1 MADSISIKSI
11 IDNFDYK
18 LFIGKNIKDPGK
30 DVKEL
35 PPLHSKLNSFI
46 ELGKDNQRYSIVL
59 SGLKFTRKLYEPGLI
74 EAEVTIKP
82 EKKEAPSFQDVEDLF
97 AMRQVELKVVDFQKT
112 AAKDTSEKETTIAKN
127 YYIYMINPQLVPNS
141 SGAMEMYVKLTI
153 HSYDKL
159 MAIDKYCKAFTA
171 QKLSSEILKSE
182 FPYFGLPESMVS
194 AEIAN
199 LQNLKYTKDKEY
211 VEMIQPY
218 LVQYNESF
226 YDFLARTANRCG
238 EFLYFE
244 DGKLTLGLPQNDTEK
259 IESFANVTMQGYTS
273 GPIDVNYYSYDSVK
287 DDANIP
293 GNLNYDVIEKDKAG
307 FPKDTFKPNPQ
318 FNDSLACD
326 EYIFPLENDKYNNL
340 KRELGFRTA
349 GETATTMA
357 LRLATAVA
365 NHDEG
370 NPLAMLAKDGV
381 KVGTD
386 TANAAILMGYS
397 DNDEKDKLKEK
408 WEGKANKAEHY
419 NDSRLVEFSSLD
431 TKGWLTH
438 DFYTKIRKQEAKQ
451 HKRIICIDMGT
462 NYTPVKLGDRIQIS
476 GLEGDYIVIQV
487 NLIGNMMWQHNYRK
501 FDPTDQSTD
510 RYTDRQS
517 EVIYAIPVDGG
528 MVVPPVGPMPM
539 IRKSGPQTAY
549 VTDNGDK
556 KYQGRV
562 RIAYPWQ
569 ATNESKRL
577 EMYAAE
583 TAVKSAE
590 QAQTKIENDLTDIL
604 LKLRGRLEVKD
615 ELEKLREKS
624 KDLILVIEELET
636 EKKKNVEEMAE
647 KAYAMKVPVVDGKKK
662 NISFKEYGDRCRYL
676 ELEQRNKIID
686 EIIALL
692 KNHGNLDN
700 ALQDLADQAK
710 ELYKKETEAKTN
722 VEKAKA
728 DVKDK
733 ADKLAKR
740 AEEWNK
746 EVGKS
751 ATPYIRVAM
760 PMATTGGGAYFM
772 PCKGD
777 EVLVN
782 FDDDNVERPYVVGSV
797 YSKNTLAPGEGLD
810 KYIKNYLQKRSPMT
824 LMSPNGQHISFV
836 APSDGWKFFQAFSP
850 ALKTLQT
857 YIPALKG
864 KDLKWGGLKDLN
876 GGIYMGDRYGMYE
889 LSLSS
894 HDRKVKIN
902 SPFGNVEIGAFTG
915 ITINAP
921 NGDIKIRGKNVSIE
935 AGNKLTLHSGTNI
948 KDSRSA
954 KEAAKA
960 LLKTAAKTALD
971 NTVGNVLSLKL
982 VDMTLVRNIYEVFLR
997 PIDGTLNLKSNN
1009 FVMLEAGKG
1018 KAQVPLDRYAPSYQ
1032 AKLGVQDQVKQ
1043 KIYAKM
1049 GAYIKLID
1057 SKVSNLQKEYLK
1069 LKKVA
1074 FAKKAAYE
1082 KMMAACWG
1090 NNNYPNVIAPVWS
1103 KTLEAGDNS
1112 FTKINP
1118 AGFADGTLS
1127 QWLSDNITQANLKG
1141 EAGTFWKVPGHPR
1154 TNIVDTLKGYIVP
1167 VVDDYGLAIVK
1178 LHLKAKEI
1186 QTLFTDADKV
1196 EINESVLNLVADN
1209 EGHVPD
1215 DEDTQWIDN
1224 TFKNTIYDTGNN
1236 DNLISAF
1243 FTSWTDRYGADD
1255 PNNNNFMVSADKDS
1269 KDDPLY
1275 DTLLIRRKMIA
1286 KFLYN
1291 LSHDDNNKVGIAPN
1305 ESYSKHFAVCYTSN
1319 NATEDAFLK
1328 KKWSH
1333 VASLSA
1339 KAPGMKDSILDGLCS
1354 FGEFFG
1360 INNTVK
1366 SVFDKDAP
1374 YGGWAHQVWNDKNGQ
1389 ILFSSEKGTTYA
1401 LDKGT
1406 MKKLDLYSLSTPK
1419 MIKDILKAIK

>member
-1 MADSISIKSI
+1 MADSITTKSVI
-11 IDNFDYK
+11 NNFDYK
-18 LFIGKNIKDPGK
+18 LYIGKNIKDPGK

-46 ELGKDNQRYSIVL
+46 ELGKDNLLYSIVL
-59 SGLKFTRKLYEPGLI
+59 SGLKFSRKLYEPGLI

-82 EKKEAPSFQDVEDLF
+82 EKKDAPSFQDVEDLF
-97 AMRQVELKVVDFQKT
+97 NMRQVELKVIDFQKKET
-112 AAKDTSEKETTIAKN
+112 DNETTIAKN
-127 YYIYMINPQLVPNS
+127 YYIYMINPQIIPS
-141 SGAMEMYVKLTI
+141 TSGAMEMYVKLTI

-159 MAIDKYCKAFTA
+159 MAVDKYCKAFTA

-182 FPYFGLPESMVS
+182 FPYFGLPETMVS

-199 LQNLKYTKDKEY
+199 LQNLKYTKE
-211 VEMIQPY
+211 VEGKDVDVEKIQPY

-244 DGKLTLGLPQNDTEK
+244 DGKLTLGLPQSKAEK

-273 GPIDVNYYSYDSVK
+273 GPIDVNYYNYDSVK
-287 DDANIP
+287 DDATIP
-293 GNLNYDVIEKDKAG
+293 GDLNYDVIEKDEAG
-307 FPKDTFKPNPQ
+307 FPKDTFKPYPQ

-357 LRLATAVA
+357 LRLATAIA

-386 TANAAILMGYS
+386 TLNANVLMDAS
-397 DNDEKDKLKEK
+397 DTDIIDKLKDK
-408 WEGKANKAEHY
+408 WNGKSNKAEHY

-462 NYTPVKLGDRIQIS
+462 NYTSVKLGDKIQVS

-487 NLIGNMMWQHNYRK
+487 NLIGSMMWQHNYRK
-501 FDPTDQSTD
+501 FDPTDQTTD

-517 EVIYAIPVDGG
+517 QVIYAIPVDGE

-577 EMYAAE
+577 EMYTAE
-583 TAVKSAE
+583 TALKDAEKE
-590 QAQTKIENDLTDIL
+590 QANIEKKIEDIL
-604 LKLRGRLEVKD
+604 AKLKSRENVEN
-615 ELEKLREKS
+615 ELEKLRNQS
-624 KDLILVIEELET
+624 KDLTLVIQELEA
-636 EKKKNVEEMAE
+636 EKQKNVEKMAE
-647 KAYAMKVPVVDGKKK
+647 KAYATKIPEESKKK
-662 NISFKEYGDRCRYL
+662 NISFKEYRDRCQYY
-676 ELEQRNKIID
+676 ELERRNKIID
-686 EIIALL
+686 EIIELL
-692 KNHGNLDN
+692 KNHGSVAEAIKELKKQKNELEGEKSK
-700 ALQDLADQAK
+700 AAGIIEEAK
-710 ELYKKETEAKTN
+710 EVVAAKT
-722 VEKAKA
+722 KA
-728 DVKDK
+728 
-733 ADKLAKR
+733 LEER

-751 ATPYIRVAM
+751 ATPFIRVAM

-782 FDDDNVERPYVVGSV
+782 FDDNNVERPYVVGSV

-810 KYIKNYLQKRSPMT
+810 KYIKDYLQKKSPMT

-836 APSDGWKFFQAFSP
+836 APSDGWKFWQAFSP
-850 ALKTLQT
+850 AMKTLQL
-857 YIPALKG
+857 YNPSLKG
-864 KDLKWGGLKDLN
+864 KDLKWDGLKDLN

-894 HDRKVKIN
+894 HDRKVKIK
-902 SPFGNVEIGAFTG
+902 SPYGNVEIGAFTG

-921 NGDIKIRGKNVSIE
+921 NGDIKIKGKNVSIE

-948 KDSRSA
+948 KDSRSF

-960 LLKTAAKTALD
+960 LLTTAAKTALD
-971 NTVGNVLSLKL
+971 NTVGNVLSGKI

-1032 AKLGVQDQVKQ
+1032 KKLKMQDFEKQ
-1043 KIYAKM
+1043 KIYGKIA
-1049 GAYIKLID
+1049 AYIKLID
-1057 SKVSNLQKEYLK
+1057 NKVNQFQKDYLN
-1069 LKKVA
+1069 
-1074 FAKKAAYE
+1074 AKKEAFKKKETYE
-1082 KMMAACWG
+1082 NVFKECWNKQ
-1090 NNNYPNVIAPVWS
+1090 NNPNLPDIVGRVYSVLGEEDFEANNENC
-1103 KTLEAGDNS
+1103 KGGTLEAALNEIEPAKLIENNGWHVPNAPVFYNIDEL
-1112 FTKINP
+1112 KKHINP
-1118 AGFADGTLS
+1118 IA
-1127 QWLSDNITQANLKG
+1127 
-1141 EAGTFWKVPGHPR
+1141 E
-1154 TNIVDTLKGYIVP
+1154 
-1167 VVDDYGLAIVK
+1167 DYGRAIIR
-1178 LHLKAKEI
+1178 LINKADEMTVLFNDDSLI
-1186 QTLFTDADKV
+1186 QV
-1196 EINESVLNLVADN
+1196 NQSVLKVDKDTDTEWIDIVFKSTMYEGNNKELSRVADSWFQRY
-1209 EGHVPD
+1209 G
-1215 DEDTQWIDN
+1215 EDNPNDCFMN
-1224 TFKNTIYDTGNN
+1224 NN
-1236 DNLISAF
+1236 DKNSKEDPF
-1243 FTSWTDRYGADD
+1243 FD
-1255 PNNNNFMVSADKDS
+1255 M
-1269 KDDPLY
+1269 
-1275 DTLLIRRKMIA
+1275 LLIRRKLIA

-1291 LSHDDNNKVGIAPN
+1291 LSRHENNNTGAVP
-1305 ESYSKHFAVCYTSN
+1305 ETHSKYFAICYTSEN
-1319 NATEDAFLK
+1319 TDDDAFLK

-1333 VASLSA
+1333 VASLSG
-1339 KAPGMKDSILDGLCS
+1339 KAPGTKDSIWNGLCA
-1354 FGEFFG
+1354 FTEFIG
-1360 INNTVK
+1360 LNKTVK

-1401 LDKGT
+1401 FEEGTIKKVDQISWSNPNLLKG
-1406 MKKLDLYSLSTPK
+1406 
-1419 MIKDILKAIK
+1419 ILKSIS

>member
-30 DVKEL
+30 DVKDL

-476 GLEGDYIVIQV
+476 GLQGDYIVIQV

-971 NTVGNVLSLKL
+971 NTVGNVLSGKI

-1018 KAQVPLDRYAPSYQ
+1018 KVQVPLDRYAPSYQ
-1032 AKLGVQDQVKQ
+1032 KKLKMQDFEKQ
-1043 KIYAKM
+1043 KIYGKIA
-1049 GAYIKLID
+1049 AYIKLID
-1057 SKVSNLQKEYLK
+1057 NKVNQFQKDYLKTKEEAFKKKEAYEKVFEECWNKQNNPNLPDIVGSVYSLNDEGDFKANNNKCKGGTLEAALDEIVPAKLIENNGWHVPDAPVFYNIDELKQHINPIAEDYGRAIIRMISKVGDLTVLFNDDS
-1069 LKKVA
+1069 LKKV
-1074 FAKKAAYE
+1074 
-1082 KMMAACWG
+1082 
-1090 NNNYPNVIAPVWS
+1090 NQSV
-1103 KTLEAGDNS
+1103 L
-1112 FTKINP
+1112 
-1118 AGFADGTLS
+1118 
-1127 QWLSDNITQANLKG
+1127 
-1141 EAGTFWKVPGHPR
+1141 R
-1154 TNIVDTLKGYIVP
+1154 VD
-1167 VVDDYGLAIVK
+1167 
-1178 LHLKAKEI
+1178 
-1186 QTLFTDADKV
+1186 TDADT
-1196 EINESVLNLVADN
+1196 E
-1209 EGHVPD
+1209 
-1215 DEDTQWIDN
+1215 WIDN
-1224 TFKNTIYDTGNN
+1224 VFKSTMYVGDDNELIKAANLWFQRYGQDNPNDCFMNNN
-1236 DNLISAF
+1236 DKKSKEDPF
-1243 FTSWTDRYGADD
+1243 FD
-1255 PNNNNFMVSADKDS
+1255 M
-1269 KDDPLY
+1269 
-1275 DTLLIRRKMIA
+1275 LLIRRKLIA
-1286 KFLYN
+1286 KFLLN
-1291 LSHDDNNKVGIAPN
+1291 LSQDDNNKVGIAPN
-1305 ESYSKHFAVCYTSN
+1305 ESYSKYFAVCYTSEN
-1319 NATEDAFLK
+1319 TDDDAFLK

-1333 VASLSA
+1333 VASLSG
-1339 KAPGMKDSILDGLCS
+1339 KAPGTKDSIWNGLCA
-1354 FGEFFG
+1354 FTEFLG
-1360 INNTVK
+1360 LNKTVK

-1389 ILFSSEKGTTYA
+1389 ILFSSEKDATYAFENGTT
-1401 LDKGT
+1401 
-1406 MKKLDLYSLSTPK
+1406 KKLDQISWSNPNLLK
-1419 MIKDILKAIK
+1419 GILKSIS

>member
-1 MADSISIKSI
+1 MADSITTKSVI
-11 IDNFDYK
+11 NNFDYK
-18 LFIGKNIKDPGK
+18 LYIGKNIKDPGK

-46 ELGKDNQRYSIVL
+46 ELGKDNLLYSIVL
-59 SGLKFTRKLYEPGLI
+59 SGLKFSRKLYEPGLI

-82 EKKEAPSFQDVEDLF
+82 EKKDAPSFQDVEDLF
-97 AMRQVELKVVDFQKT
+97 NMRQVELKVIDFQKKET
-112 AAKDTSEKETTIAKN
+112 DNETTIAKN
-127 YYIYMINPQLVPNS
+127 YYIYMINPQIIPS
-141 SGAMEMYVKLTI
+141 TSGAMEMYVKLTI

-159 MAIDKYCKAFTA
+159 MAVDKYCKAFTA

-182 FPYFGLPESMVS
+182 FPYFGLPETMVS

-199 LQNLKYTKDKEY
+199 LQNLKYTKEVEGKEVD
-211 VEMIQPY
+211 VEKIQPY

-244 DGKLTLGLPQNDTEK
+244 DGKLTLGLPQSKAEK

-273 GPIDVNYYSYDSVK
+273 GPIDVNYYNYDSVK
-287 DDANIP
+287 DDATIP
-293 GNLNYDVIEKDKAG
+293 GDLNYDVIEKDEAG
-307 FPKDTFKPNPQ
+307 FPKDTFKPYPQ

-357 LRLATAVA
+357 LRLATAIA

-386 TANAAILMGYS
+386 TLNANVLMDAS
-397 DNDEKDKLKEK
+397 DTDIIDKLKEK
-408 WEGKANKAEHY
+408 WEGKSNKAEHY

-462 NYTPVKLGDRIQIS
+462 NYTSVKLGDKIQVS

-501 FDPTDQSTD
+501 FDPTDQTTD

-517 EVIYAIPVDGG
+517 QVIYAIPVDGG

-577 EMYAAE
+577 EMYTAE
-583 TAVKSAE
+583 TALKDAEKE
-590 QAQTKIENDLTDIL
+590 QANIEKKIEDIL
-604 LKLRGRLEVKD
+604 AKLKSRENVEN
-615 ELEKLREKS
+615 ELEKLRNQS
-624 KDLILVIEELET
+624 KDLTLVIQELEA
-636 EKKKNVEEMAE
+636 EKQKNVEKMAE
-647 KAYAMKVPVVDGKKK
+647 KAYATKIPEESKKK
-662 NISFKEYGDRCRYL
+662 NISFKEYRDRCQYY
-676 ELEQRNKIID
+676 ELERRNKIID
-686 EIIALL
+686 EIIELL
-692 KNHGNLDN
+692 KNHGSVAEAIKELKKQKNELEGEKSK
-700 ALQDLADQAK
+700 AAGIIEEAK
-710 ELYKKETEAKTN
+710 EVVAAKT
-722 VEKAKA
+722 KA
-728 DVKDK
+728 
-733 ADKLAKR
+733 LEER

-751 ATPYIRVAM
+751 ATPFIRVAM

-782 FDDDNVERPYVVGSV
+782 FDDNNVERPYVVGSV

-810 KYIKNYLQKRSPMT
+810 KYIKDYLQKKSPMT

-836 APSDGWKFFQAFSP
+836 APSDGWKFWQTFSP
-850 ALKTLQT
+850 AMKTLQL
-857 YIPALKG
+857 YDPSLKG
-864 KDLKWGGLKDLN
+864 KDLKWDGLKDLN

-894 HDRKVKIN
+894 HDRKVKIK
-902 SPFGNVEIGAFTG
+902 SPYGNVEIGAFTG

-921 NGDIKIRGKNVSIE
+921 NGDIKIKGKNVSIE

-948 KDSRSA
+948 KDSRSF

-960 LLKTAAKTALD
+960 LLTTAAKTALD
-971 NTVGNVLSLKL
+971 NTVGNVLSGKI

-1082 KMMAACWG
+1082 KMMAACWEG
-1090 NNNYPNVIAPVWS
+1090 NEYPNVCTPVWS
-1103 KTLEAGDNS
+1103 KTLEAGENG
-1112 FTKINP
+1112 FTKNNP
-1118 AGFADGTLS
+1118 VGFNGGTLES
-1127 QWLSDNITQANLKG
+1127 VMNLIIAENLKG
-1141 EAGTFWKVPGHPR
+1141 HGRPDVFWKVPGHPR
-1154 TNIVDTLKGYIVP
+1154 TNNVFTLKGYILP
-1167 VVDDYGLAIVK
+1167 VVEDYGLAIVR

-1186 QTLFTDADKV
+1186 QTLFTDADKDKL
-1196 EINESVLNLVADN
+1196 NESVLNLVADN
-1209 EGHVPD
+1209 NGHVPE
-1215 DEDTQWIDN
+1215 DEDTSWIDG
-1224 TFKNTIYDTGNN
+1224 TFKNTIYGTANN
-1236 DNLISAF
+1236 ANLIKAF
-1243 FTSWTDRYGADD
+1243 FNKWTGRYGTNAPSD
-1255 PNNNNFMVSADKDS
+1255 NFMVSADKDS

-1286 KFLYN
+1286 KFLYD
-1291 LSHDDNNKVGIAPN
+1291 LSQCANNNTDAN
-1305 ESYSKHFAVCYTSN
+1305 THSKHFAVCYTSE
-1319 NATEDAFLK
+1319 NATDDAFLK

-1333 VASLSA
+1333 VASLSG
-1339 KAPGMKDSILDGLCS
+1339 KAPGMKDSIWDGVCS
-1354 FGEFFG
+1354 FTEFLG
-1360 INNTVK
+1360 LNKTVK